1 MILVDVNLLVYVID
15 EDSPFHSKALKWWES
30 QLQTGGTVCLSW
42 NSIYGFLRVVTNAR
56 ALPNPLPLAV
66 AFQRV
71 DEWLALPQIRV
82 LQPTSEHF
90 AGLKKMLKERA
101 ASPKLI
107 SDAHFAALALE
118 HDCELCSADSDFGR
132 FTGLRWQNPLEAEV
146 SPNS

>member
-15 EDSPFHSKALKWWES
+15 EDSPFHSKALQWWES
-30 QLQTGGTVCLSW
+30 HLQMGGTVCLSW

-82 LQPTSEHF
+82 LQPTPEHF
-90 AGLKKMLKERA
+90 ASLKKMLNDRA

-132 FTGLRWQNPLEAEV
+132 FTGLRWLNPLEAQIP
-146 SPNS
+146 PNS